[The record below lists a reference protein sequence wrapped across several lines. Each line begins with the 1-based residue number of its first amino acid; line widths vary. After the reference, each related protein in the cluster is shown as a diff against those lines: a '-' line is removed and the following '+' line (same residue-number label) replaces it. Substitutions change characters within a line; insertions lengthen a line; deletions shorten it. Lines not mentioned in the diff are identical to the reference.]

1 MQTEALY
8 QLLEGI
14 QNNTIDIS
22 HAMEQIKSLSFEDL
36 GFAKIDHHRSLRT
49 GYPEVIYAEGKTP
62 DQMRQIVQKMV
73 EKGSNILATRADS
86 QTYEVIKQICPEA

>member
-36 GFAKIDHHRSLRT
+36 GFAKEAQALLEAINAYEFET
-49 GYPEVIYAEGKTP
+49 AKE
-62 DQMRQIVQKMV
+62 
-73 EKGSNILATRADS
+73 ILLGCKIPS
-86 QTYEVIKQICPEA
+86 